1 MRTLI
6 TGGVKSG
13 KSNFALRLA
22 EEFSEPRYFL
32 ATAEAFDDEMKARIA
47 KHREER
53 AERFTTIEEPLEI
66 VDSLTENMI
75 LDCLP
80 LWLNNMF
87 HYGRELSL
95 DEAVNLFIA
104 KLPQNIII
112 VTNEIGM
119 GFIPADPLSR
129 RYGDALGRLNARIA
143 ASCDRVI
150 LMVAGQPLAVKGSLN
165 SALGDSTYSKALGDS
180 EVQINTSLPR
190 SGAKAQ

>member
-13 KSNFALRLA
+13 KSSFALRLA
-22 EEFSEPRYFL
+22 EEFTHPRYFL

-53 AERFTTIEEPLEI
+53 ADRFTTIEEPLEI
-66 VDSLTENMI
+66 AAALKENMI

-87 HYGRELSL
+87 HYGRDSSL
-95 DEAVNLFIA
+95 DQVVDSIIA
-104 KLPQNIII
+104 RLPENIVL

-143 ASCDRVI
+143 AACDRVI
-150 LMVAGQPLAVKGSLN
+150 LMVAGQPLLIKNESNL
-165 SALGDSTYSKALGDS
+165 ALGDTNDKLKLRDTKTALDDARRFKAEGL
-180 EVQINTSLPR
+180 
-190 SGAKAQ
+190 